1 MTKLEVM
8 VQGSTADAQISE
20 ALPTAPATPGVPST
34 ATTSQAAVAL
44 GRYDLIGTVD
54 DIAIRDRVPAD
65 AR

>member
-8 VQGSTADAQISE
+8 VQGSTAVAQISA
-20 ALPTAPATPGVPST
+20 ALLTAPAAPGVPST
-34 ATTSQAAVAL
+34 ATTSQAAVVP